1 MKDYVIINGGLFS
14 THNIEAVAKTE
25 DLLIKIRYHRS
36 NMYTLKFNTEVE
48 RDWTFDELTK
58 ILVNN
63 SIR

>member
-1 MKDYVIINGGLFS
+1 MKDFVIINGGLFS
-14 THNIEAVAKTE
+14 TKNIEAVAKAE
-25 DLLIKIRYHRS
+25 DLLMKIRYHRS
-36 NMYTLKFNTEVE
+36 NMYTLSFNTEAE

>member
-1 MKDYVIINGGLFS
+1 MKDFVIINGGLFS
-14 THNIEAVAKTE
+14 TKNIEAVAKTE

-36 NMYTLKFNTEVE
+36 NMYTLSFNTEVE
-48 RDWTFDELTK
+48 RDWAFDELTK

>member
-1 MKDYVIINGGLFS
+1 MKDYIIINGVLFS
-14 THNIEAVAKTE
+14 TKNIEAAVKTE
-25 DLLIKIRYHRS
+25 DLLMKIRYHRS
-36 NMYTLKFNTEVE
+36 NAYTLRFNTEVE